1 MNKNIEIRANVSLQA
16 YNTFGIEAHA
26 AQFVEVNSEG
36 QIMELLH
43 INMPDHILGGGSNIL
58 LRGDIKGLTVRNNL
72 KGKELVYENDDVV
85 QVRFGAGEDWHE
97 CVLWAIENG
106 YGGIENLSLIP
117 GTIGAAPMQNIGAY
131 GVELKD
137 VFVELDAIHL
147 QKKTRQTFDHAACA
161 FGYRESVFKKEL
173 KGQFFITAVT
183 LQLTKKNHKLNIS
196 YGAIQSTLTENDIQS
211 PDIKSISDAVIQIRQ
226 SKLPNPTD
234 LGNAGSFFKNPVIP
248 KSQFASIKLAH
259 PNIVSYELPDDFI
272 KIPAGWLIEQCGW
285 KGKRIGDAGTY
296 QHQALVIVN
305 HGEASGEEIWQLA
318 QKIQQSVSD
327 KFGIDLTP
335 EVNVF

>member
-1 MNKNIEIRANVSLQA
+1 MKIKENVLLKP
-16 YNTFGIEAHA
+16 YNTFGIKARA
-26 AQFVEVNSEG
+26 AQFAEVHDEAALLALLDAHTP
-36 QIMELLH
+36 EL
-43 INMPDHILGGGSNIL
+43 ILGGGSNIL
-58 LRGDIKGLTVRNNL
+58 FHKDIKGLVIKNNILGKQVVDENNETVN
-72 KGKELVYENDDVV
+72 
-85 QVRFGAGEDWHE
+85 VRFGAGENWHE

-137 VFVELDAIHL
+137 VFVELEAVHL
-147 QKKTRQTFDHAACA
+147 RKKMRQTFDHAACE
-161 FGYRESVFKKEL
+161 FGYRESVFKKKL

-183 LQLTKKNHKLNIS
+183 LQLTKKNHKLNTS
-196 YGAIQSTLTENDIQS
+196 YGAIQTTLEKNNIKS

-226 SKLPNPTD
+226 SKLPDPKD
-234 LGNAGSFFKNPVIP
+234 LGNAGSFFKNPIIP
-248 KSQFASIKLAH
+248 KSQFDPIKLAH
-259 PNIVSYELPDDFI
+259 PNIVSYDLPEDMV
-272 KIPAGWLIEQCGW
+272 KVPAGWLIEQCGW
-285 KGKRIGDAGTY
+285 KGKQIGDAGTY

-305 HGEASGEEIWQLA
+305 HGDASGEEIWQLA

-327 KFGIDLTP
+327 KFGIHLTP